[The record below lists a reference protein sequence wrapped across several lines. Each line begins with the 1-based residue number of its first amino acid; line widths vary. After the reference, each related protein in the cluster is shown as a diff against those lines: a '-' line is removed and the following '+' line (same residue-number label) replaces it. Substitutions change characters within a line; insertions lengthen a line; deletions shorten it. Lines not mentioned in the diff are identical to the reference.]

1 MAMENGSSIIFMLK
15 YDEYMYIYIYICY
28 DDDDDDDDDDDVS
41 YQQWLFSIATLKNQK
56 VL

>member
-1 MAMENGSSIIFMLK
+1 M
-15 YDEYMYIYIYICY
+15 YIYICY
-28 DDDDDDDDDDDVS
+28 DDDDDDDDDDDNNDDDDDDDDDDVS